1 MTSLVVTSAL
11 FRDMFGT
18 RAMRQVFSDDALIR
32 RYLEVEA
39 ALARAQATVGVIPQE
54 AADAIGT
61 AADPDRLHRDQLRE
75 KTELVGYPIVAVVE
89 QLSAL
94 VGEHGRWVHYG
105 ATTQDIMDSTTVL
118 QIREG
123 LDLIAADLNAT
134 RDALADLARTHADT
148 PMPGRTHLQH
158 ALPISFGQKCAVWL
172 SILDRHAHRLW
183 ETRTRVEV
191 GAFSGAAGTLASL
204 GEDGLAVRDAFFAEL
219 GLAAPSMTWHTARD
233 ALAETTGFLALLAGG
248 LGKIALDVSL
258 MTQTEVGEAFEPF
271 QPGRGASST
280 MPQKRNPIS
289 CELILAAAKI
299 TRQQHGT
306 MLDALVQD
314 HERATGPW
322 HAEWHALPECFVVT
336 AGALH
341 HARTLLSGLE
351 VDPARMR
358 SNLDLTGGMIVAE
371 AVMMALAPVIG
382 REEAHHRVYK
392 CCRRSL
398 AEGISFLD
406 ALQEDPVIAPATTLN
421 ELTRLTDPANYMG
434 MGPALVKR
442 FLAERG
448 DG

>member
-1 MTSLVVTSAL
+1 
-11 FRDMFGT
+11 
-18 RAMRQVFSDDALIR
+18 
-32 RYLEVEA
+32 
-39 ALARAQATVGVIPQE
+39 
-54 AADAIGT
+54 
-61 AADPDRLHRDQLRE
+61 
-75 KTELVGYPIVAVVE
+75 
-89 QLSAL
+89 
-94 VGEHGRWVHYG
+94 
-105 ATTQDIMDSTTVL
+105 
-118 QIREG
+118 
-123 LDLIAADLNAT
+123 
-134 RDALADLARTHADT
+134 
-148 PMPGRTHLQH
+148 
-158 ALPISFGQKCAVWL
+158 
-172 SILDRHAHRLW
+172 
-183 ETRTRVEV
+183 
-191 GAFSGAAGTLASL
+191 
-204 GEDGLAVRDAFFAEL
+204 
-219 GLAAPSMTWHTARD
+219 
-233 ALAETTGFLALLAGG
+233 
-248 LGKIALDVSL
+248 
-258 MTQTEVGEAFEPF
+258 
-271 QPGRGASST
+271 
-280 MPQKRNPIS
+280 
-289 CELILAAAKI
+289 
-299 TRQQHGT
+299 
-306 MLDALVQD
+306 LVQD

-398 AEGISFLD
+398 EEGISFLD